1 MLFFV
6 FFFIFLAYLHFLD
19 SLYLRLFVSDAP
31 QCTTPSSASSK
42 GNSIDSASS
51 SSRGASRSIYYAKIG
66 ETVNITCELDARPA
80 HNVTFYWT
88 LNNQISGRLYIHS
101 AREAREGQQPL
112 APASGHG
119 DGNDQVSSGNEQWPS
134 EQINWAHQRASSSKS
149 ATAAGADQFALLQS
163 VASIVPRSA
172 ADFGIVRCWAR
183 NPIGYQATPC
193 MFFLN
198 QLPANS
204 ADNRTTGQQAPF
216 DTVPGEGSSSSGP
229 PRNGSTLSGSAN
241 LPGSSGSGEKALIG
255 TSSSAGS
262 PQSLSPSSY
271 SSMLSRTTSTGGG
284 KTPSDSGPSDKGHA
298 NSQSKQTRLK
308 EPPLDSSSQSS
319 SSPFPSNQQPSL
331 LHYSLRNHFCQLNRT
346 LSSIALNCSLIGKCS
361 PGTRPIRSTDHCIQL
376 KT

>member
-1 MLFFV
+1 MTRWIV
-6 FFFIFLAYLHFLD
+6 FFLHFCCVFTLFD
-19 SLYLRLFVSDAP
+19 SLYLGLFVSDAP
-31 QCTTPSSASSK
+31 QCTSPSSSSSK
-42 GNSIDSASS
+42 RDSIDSASS
-51 SSRGASRSIYYAKIG
+51 SSRGGGGSQSIYYAKIG

-101 AREAREGQQPL
+101 ASTREMA
-112 APASGHG
+112 ASGSG
-119 DGNDQVSSGNEQWPS
+119 DANDQVSSGNEQWAS
-134 EQINWAHQRASSSKS
+134 EQINWAHQRASKS
-149 ATAAGADQFALLQS
+149 AAGAGQFALLQS

-204 ADNRTTGQQAPF
+204 ADTGQQGEPL
-216 DTVPGEGSSSSGP
+216 DTLRSASASFP
-229 PRNGSTLSGSAN
+229 PRNGTLSGSAN
-241 LPGSSGSGEKALIG
+241 LPGSSGSSETLLIG

-271 SSMLSRTTSTGGG
+271 SSMLSRTTSTG
-284 KTPSDSGPSDKGHA
+284 SSPSDKGHA

-308 EPPLDSSSQSS
+308 EPPLDSSSSSQS
-319 SSPFPSNQQPSL
+319 SSPFPSNQQQPSL

-346 LSSIALNCSLIGKCS
+346 LSSIALNCSLIGK
-361 PGTRPIRSTDHCIQL
+361 
-376 KT
+376 